1 MTDNMLDFSFNME
14 GIDRRALLLEAANR
28 LDALHSFLGD
38 EKSSPSETPE
48 AALLRSLTEDKA
60 EFGDA
65 PAIFPV
71 RDDYFISQNLE
82 VPYNFKQ
89 WGQKYNFY
97 WLDVP
102 LNLFPRSNWAFNK
115 LEVAIEFNSHTPKD
129 GSRPKSYQILP
140 DRKFQTLAK
149 LHGHFEVHLDGN
161 FEFSAKT
168 PDMAGTIGMAAAR
181 LNAGID
187 SKVAAGTGLAIPPY
201 VYSFKVA
208 RIEHTPPGIEE
219 VRWRLNGA
227 EFFQENIP
235 RLTVIFQIP
244 KKTRE
249 LKITAA
255 MQAYRRFNFASA
267 GLREGI
273 KELSP
278 SMRRFFK
285 GGMPVAATTSWYLTP
300 IL

>member
-1 MTDNMLDFSFNME
+1 MADSILDFSFNMQ

-28 LDALHSFLGD
+28 IDALRGFLGD
-38 EKSSPSETPE
+38 EKSGLSETPE

-65 PAIFPV
+65 PGIFPV
-71 RDDYFISQNLE
+71 VNDYFISQNLE

-89 WGQKYNFY
+89 WSQTYNFY

-115 LEVAIEFNSHTPKD
+115 LEVAIEFNSHITND

-140 DRKFQTLAK
+140 DRKFRTLAK
-149 LHGHFEVHLDGN
+149 LHGHFEVHLNGN
-161 FEFSAKT
+161 FEFSAKIA
-168 PDMAGTIGMAAAR
+168 DLKGAIGIAEAQ

-187 SKVAAGTGLAIPPY
+187 SKVAAGAGLAIPPY
-201 VYSFKVA
+201 VYSLKVA
-208 RIEHTPPGIEE
+208 KIEHTPPGIVE
-219 VRWRLNGA
+219 VRWRLDGA
-227 EFFQENIP
+227 EFFQENMP

-244 KKTRE
+244 KTTRE
-249 LKITAA
+249 LKIAAA
-255 MQAYRRFNFASA
+255 MQAYRHFNFASA
-267 GLREGI
+267 GLRDGI

-285 GGMPVAATTSWYLTP
+285 GGMPVLATTSWSLTP
-300 IL
+300 ML